1 MRKEGKGEEDDGE
14 QSREMIDKGVE
25 RERERER
32 DKDRHIKINEDGYAL
47 EQGRKVEH
55 KREIRRFL
63 VVLYLWC
70 RGVKGKKIRKKD
82 KIILTQPILRI
93 ENTNALQD
101 KIDNRINGC
110 Y

>member
-14 QSREMIDKGVE
+14 QSIEMIDKDVE
-25 RERERER
+25 RERDE
-32 DKDRHIKINEDGYAL
+32 DRHIKINEDGYAL